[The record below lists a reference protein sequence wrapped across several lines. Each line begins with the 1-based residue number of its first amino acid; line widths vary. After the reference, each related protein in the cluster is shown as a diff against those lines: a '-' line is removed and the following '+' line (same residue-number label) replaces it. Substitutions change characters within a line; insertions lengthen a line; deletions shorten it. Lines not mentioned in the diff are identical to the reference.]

1 MIQENNMDNIAKRIA
16 DNVIKNTVEKVKNEK
31 ASEKNYTRLVKQLM
45 KMTILQKK

>member
-1 MIQENNMDNIAKRIA
+1 MDNIAKRIV